1 MRNVPRETFFPCF
14 LPAVSLPRADRMGG
28 RLAAGKGGA
37 VGGRE
42 RGGRLAAAHRAAVDS
57 SQGGG

>member
-1 MRNVPRETFFPCF
+1 
-14 LPAVSLPRADRMGG
+14 MGG

-37 VGGRE
+37 VGGRK
-42 RGGRLAAAHRAAVDS
+42 RGGGWRQGKGGAVGGREKGRRLIAHRAAVDS

>member
-1 MRNVPRETFFPCF
+1 
-14 LPAVSLPRADRMGG
+14 MGG

-42 RGGRLAAAHRAAVDS
+42 RGGRLAAGKGGGGWRLLTGRRLIAHRAAVDS